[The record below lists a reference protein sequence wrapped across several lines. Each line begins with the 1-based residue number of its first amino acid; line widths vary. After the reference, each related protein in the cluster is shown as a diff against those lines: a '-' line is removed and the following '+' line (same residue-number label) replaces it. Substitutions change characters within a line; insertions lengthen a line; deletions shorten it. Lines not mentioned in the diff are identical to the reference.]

1 MKTIQTFLIIGTAAC
16 IMASCSG
23 KKTDDN
29 IITKKIEKEMPSAPI
44 KMQEYEQTKDVEWI
58 GNTYRCEIER
68 TPDDSLAM
76 VKDENGQLFVDNRIA
91 LAVKRSDGS
100 VFFKRTFTKKDFNS
114 CLDDDYRNTGIL
126 EGLVFDRAEGDN
138 IYFAASVS
146 HPQTDE
152 YIPLVL
158 RLNRM
163 GNVEISRDT
172 QLDISAI
179 EEEEDI

>member
-1 MKTIQTFLIIGTAAC
+1 MKTISTFLIIVTAAC
-16 IMASCSG
+16 IISSCSG

-29 IITKKIEKEMPSAPI
+29 IITKRIEKKAPSAPI
-44 KMQEYEQTKDVEWI
+44 KMQEYEQTKEVDWLN
-58 GNTYRCEIER
+58 NTYICKIER
-68 TPDDSLAM
+68 TPDDSLKM
-76 VKDENGQLFVDNRIA
+76 VKDENGQLFVDNRIS
-91 LAVKRSDGS
+91 LAVKRNDGS

-126 EGLVFDRAEGDN
+126 EGLVFDRAEGSDL
-138 IYFAASVS
+138 YFAASVS

-152 YIPLVL
+152 YIPLVV

-179 EEEEDI
+179 EEEDI